1 MELKKYSQFNDIA
14 VYIKEVNTYPM
25 LSPDEER
32 SLAIKYF
39 ETKDVE
45 IAKRLVEANLR
56 FVVKVAFEY
65 LNYGLALLDIIQE
78 GNMGL
83 MMAVKK
89 FNPYKNYRLISYA
102 IWWIRAYI
110 QNFIMNNYS
119 IVKLGTTQNQRKLFY
134 ALPKVKKELA
144 VKGEH
149 YEDSKELVAKMLDV
163 MPVELDEMELR
174 LSARDFSLEYS
185 ANTEDS
191 NRLPV
196 ETVPDYRP
204 TPVELIEEFDD
215 IQHKHEAINT
225 ALAVLNDKER
235 FIIENRILKD
245 EPDTLQEVGE
255 KLNITRE
262 RVRQIEAR
270 ALEKLKKSL
279 KEKNVH

>member
-1 MELKKYSQFNDIA
+1 
-14 VYIKEVNTYPM
+14 
-25 LSPDEER
+25 
-32 SLAIKYF
+32 
-39 ETKDVE
+39 
-45 IAKRLVEANLR
+45 
-56 FVVKVAFEY
+56 
-65 LNYGLALLDIIQE
+65 
-78 GNMGL
+78 
-83 MMAVKK
+83 
-89 FNPYKNYRLISYA
+89 
-102 IWWIRAYI
+102 
-110 QNFIMNNYS
+110 
-119 IVKLGTTQNQRKLFY
+119 
-134 ALPKVKKELA
+134 
-144 VKGEH
+144 
-149 YEDSKELVAKMLDV
+149 
-163 MPVELDEMELR
+163 MELR

>member
-14 VYIKEVNTYPM
+14 VYIKEVNSYPM

-134 ALPKVKKELA
+134 ALPKVKKELS

-149 YEDSKELVAKMLDV
+149 YEESKEQIAKMLDV
-163 MPVELDEMELR
+163 TPVELDEMELR

-185 ANTEDS
+185 VNTEDS

-196 ETVPDYRP
+196 EALPDYRP

-215 IQHKHEAINT
+215 IQHKQDAVNT

-235 FIIENRILKD
+235 FIIEHRILKD

-255 KLNITRE
+255 KLSITRE